1 MLDKNSESHVHVEA
15 IEEPPPPGK
24 SIAFGLERMGLIAV
38 KAPILSM
45 IILAVLI
52 VAAIFGIYRIKIDD
66 SLSQLFRSDSKDYK
80 QYEAV
85 TKRFPATEFDV
96 LVVVE
101 GKTLL
106 ARENLEKIRDMVTD
120 LQLVEGVR
128 GLVSLFSARQAPEP
142 GKLPAA
148 LFPPELPQGAAYD
161 KFVETVKTN
170 EIIRGKLL
178 SEDGTLALIVL
189 SLEPSVVSSNDLG
202 KVVGEMRKI
211 MADDL
216 SGSGLNAQLSG
227 VPVMQLEIRNAVK
240 RDGLTYNILGILAG
254 CIIAIIFFRKISFMV
269 VAAFPPI
276 IAILLALGGLGWAGF
291 NLNMFLNVMTPLI
304 MVISFSDS
312 MQLTFA
318 ARDRLIA
325 GQDKLTAF
333 TNAVLVVGPACV
345 LTHGTAGI
353 SFIALQ
359 FSDSEL
365 IRKFGEAGLAATII
379 ALIAVLSLVPVFGVL
394 FVRNEK
400 IFAVKFQSA
409 DAGVQALRNFCYWIA
424 VRMVGRPGLFSLLA
438 VLLVAGL
445 GFIYA
450 TLEPRYRLADQVPD
464 KRQAVAASSRLDAK
478 LTGANPID
486 VLIEFPKGASLYA
499 PDTLKTIAEVH
510 AMVEKSAGVGNVWSL
525 ETLRRWLAEKAGS
538 NDVATLKEYVSV
550 IPEHL
555 VRRFISADQDAVVV
569 SGRVP
574 DLDSS
579 EILPVI
585 DKLDKAL
592 DKVRAEHP
600 GFEIAVT
607 GLSAI
612 AARNS
617 ANMISKLNHGL
628 TIEFLLVAIFI
639 GLAFRSVVVMF
650 SCILPGIFPVVA
662 SGTVLWILGEGLQFA
677 SVVAL
682 TVSFGLG
689 LSATI
694 HFLNRLRLESKPG
707 ITSGT
712 GGRARHRAGRSGA
725 DPDHGGAGLRPRRH
739 RVLRPAVAAAVRLA
753 QRVLDD
759 RSPGRG
765 SLHPAADLDVP
776 DQPVGK
782 DSRRQSRQAC
792 GMTSLLNNSGCQ
804 TTRGCRPTAAEEGL
818 RNDVC
823 RISCSPCGRCRR
835 LPRRRAHLS
844 FLSHRADPDAGLA
857 GRRAARG
864 RGGVPNLPAAATG
877 ALPSRIEEARPR
889 PASACGGVRPIS
901 LSVEPGR
908 RREGRVCLRE
918 RHQGL
923 GALSAAA
930 LDLVRHRDLRHPVG
944 SIAGDAARMARQ

>member
-1 MLDKNSESHVHVEA
+1 MLEKNSDSEVHVET
-15 IEEPPPPGK
+15 IERRPTD
-24 SIAFGLERMGLIAV
+24 SIAFGLERIGLIAV
-38 KAPILSM
+38 KGPILSC
-45 IILAVLI
+45 IILVGLI
-52 VAAIFGIYRIKIDD
+52 IAAIFGIERIKIDD
-66 SLSQLFRSDSKDYK
+66 SLSQLFRSDSKEYR

-106 ARENLEKIRDMVTD
+106 ARDNLEKLRDLVTD
-120 LQLVEGVR
+120 LQLVEGTR
-128 GLVSLFSARQAPEP
+128 GLISLFSARQAPAP

-148 LFPPELPQGAAYD
+148 LFPQDLPQGADYD
-161 KFVETVKTN
+161 KFIETVKTN

-189 SLEPSVVSSNDLG
+189 SLEPEVVSSNKLS
-202 KVVGEMRKI
+202 KTIGEIRKL
-211 MADDL
+211 MKDDL
-216 SGSGLNAQLSG
+216 AGSNLNAELSG

-254 CIIAIIFFRKISFMV
+254 CIIAIIFFRKISFMI
-269 VAAFPPI
+269 VAAGPPI
-276 IAILLALGGLGWAGF
+276 IAIVLALGGLGWANF

-325 GQDKLTAF
+325 GQDKYTAF
-333 TNAVLVVGPACV
+333 KNAVLVVGPACV
-345 LTHGTAGI
+345 LTHGTAGM

-359 FSDSEL
+359 FSDSDL

-379 ALIAVLSLVPVFGVL
+379 ALLAVLSLVPVFGVL

-400 IFAVKFQSA
+400 VFAVKFQSA

-424 VRMVGRPGLFSLLA
+424 VRMVSRPGLFSLFS
-438 VLLVAGL
+438 VILVGGL

-450 TLEPRYRLADQVPD
+450 NLEPRYRLADQVPD
-464 KRQAVAASSRLDAK
+464 KQQAVAASGRLDAK

-499 PDTLKTIAEVH
+499 PETLQTIADVH
-510 AMVEKSAGVGNVWSL
+510 SLVEKQAGVGNVWSL

-538 NDVATLKEYVSV
+538 SDVATLKEYVSV

-579 EILPVI
+579 DILPVVE
-585 DKLDKAL
+585 KLDHGLDVVRKA
-592 DKVRAEHP
+592 HP

-617 ANMISKLNHGL
+617 ANMIQKLNHGL
-628 TIEFLLVAIFI
+628 TIEFALVAIFI
-639 GLAFRSVVVMF
+639 GLAFRSVVVML
-650 SCILPGIFPVVA
+650 SCILPGIFPVVL
-662 SGTVLWILGEGLQFA
+662 SGTVLWLLGEGLQFA

-694 HFLNRLRLESKPG
+694 HFLNRLRLEMKPG
-707 ITSGT
+707 VSPELAVE
-712 GGRARHRAGRSGA
+712 RATVLVGPALILTTVVLA
-725 DPDHGGAGLRPRRH
+725 CGLVVTVFSDLPS
-739 RVLRPAVAAAVRLA
+739 LRLFGWLSAFAMVAALF
-753 QRVLDD
+753 
-759 RSPGRG
+759 
-765 SLHPAADLDVP
+765 ADLFI
-776 DQPVGK
+776 
-782 DSRRQSRQAC
+782 
-792 GMTSLLNNSGCQ
+792 L
-804 TTRGCRPTAAEEGL
+804 RPTAMFLINLSQKIRGTAGQAKPAE
-818 RNDVC
+818 
-823 RISCSPCGRCRR
+823 
-835 LPRRRAHLS
+835 
-844 FLSHRADPDAGLA
+844 
-857 GRRAARG
+857 
-864 RGGVPNLPAAATG
+864 
-877 ALPSRIEEARPR
+877 
-889 PASACGGVRPIS
+889 
-901 LSVEPGR
+901 
-908 RREGRVCLRE
+908 
-918 RHQGL
+918 
-923 GALSAAA
+923 
-930 LDLVRHRDLRHPVG
+930 
-944 SIAGDAARMARQ
+944 